1 MSAQSTGKSTAASPD
16 PRRSAAPLRRTLP
29 AALSAAALAS
39 ALLTLAPARAAEPRI
54 ACDPSNPN
62 LKAYLAM
69 TDRMFIPRD
78 ASVAAEFY
86 APQFISHNQDSGG
99 GESTTLSP
107 SRFKEVYEGSQR
119 TFGERG
125 FRNDLIICGGDF
137 VVARVTMTSKMTGPM
152 GGQAA
157 TGKTSVSSAT
167 DTYRFKDGKVIE
179 RWGNNDGVG
188 MLLQL
193 GLQLP
198 GAPPKAAASSAPSAA
213 KPKH

>member
-1 MSAQSTGKSTAASPD
+1 MSTG
-16 PRRSAAPLRRTLP
+16 LP
-29 AALSAAALAS
+29 TRIHRKVIAALVLPLALCVADRAA
-39 ALLTLAPARAAEPRI
+39 AAEPRI
-54 ACDPSNPN
+54 ACAPDNPN

-99 GESTTLSP
+99 GDRVTLTP
-107 SRFKEVYEGSQR
+107 ARFKEVYEMSRR
-119 TFGERG
+119 TYGERS
-125 FRNDLIICGGDF
+125 FRNDLIICGGDY

-152 GGQAA
+152 GNQAA
-157 TGKTSVSSAT
+157 TGKTAIVSAT

-188 MLLQL
+188 MLQQL

-198 GAPPKAAASSAPSAA
+198 PVRASAPPAPAATATPPAP
-213 KPKH
+213 PRR